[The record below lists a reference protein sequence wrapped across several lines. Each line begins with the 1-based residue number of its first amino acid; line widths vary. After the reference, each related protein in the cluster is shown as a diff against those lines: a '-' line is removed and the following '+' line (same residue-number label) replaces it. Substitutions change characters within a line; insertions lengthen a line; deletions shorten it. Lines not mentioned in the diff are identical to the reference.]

1 MVRDFLEG
9 QNQLLFTY
17 GATSA
22 GKTYT
27 IQGVP
32 GDSGIMP
39 RAVDVIFNTV
49 GDRISPQLPLQVF
62 YHHCRESCPHAQFVP
77 KMAKLFLKRVP
88 TPHPGSLKKT
98 PCSSTSFLT
107 LSVYHEYVILG
118 PKTLNTLL
126 STINYHFQPLGFNRV
141 LAIGPSELESLAKEK
156 DAMYK
161 LGLELRANTGRISP
175 DISTLSGVS
184 AASTASTASLN
195 SLSSSDALLDL
206 GRLSQLFPGLATRDR
221 DDTKLEIRHSN
232 ISYSVW
238 ISFAEIYNENI
249 HDLFRKVPM
258 NKKKRPT
265 MKLCEDRSG
274 NTYVKGLREVRV
286 NSADEAY
293 QALMIG
299 RENLHFAA
307 TKLNQQ
313 SSRSHC
319 IFTIKLVKVADPSM
333 PHLARVSMLSFCDLA
348 GSERISKTHNV
359 GERLK
364 EAGNINTSLLVLG
377 RCIKS
382 IRHNQGLKEKNKK
395 EDQVVPF
402 RESKL
407 TRLFKSFFTGLGRS
421 SLIVCI
427 SQAQYL
433 FDESVHV
440 CKFAS
445 IASKVTVET
454 VKEAPPPKKQK
465 RASRFSTMVAGR
477 SRMMSLGCNSTVV
490 GQTTMAWEP
499 RKSSLLPAFSSF
511 APNARSTMVPLPL
524 LDEGDDTV
532 EEVEP
537 LEETVVQTQYE
548 SLLALVED
556 LKKKLIEER
565 KKNTVL
571 ERDLRSELCEEFNAM
586 LVEVEGNW
594 EARLREEKEEA
605 ERLAEWRLGEL
616 QKVHVNKNKRK
627 RGDDDDD
634 DMGVELDAFR
644 MEQRVEAAEKEK
656 VNLEEEVKEGRKQM
670 QAMKDTTLRSKEV
683 QDQLQAANSKL
694 QFEVAESKRIAAD
707 REKEVTKLKSL
718 LEEREKGG
726 DVSEAVDSLK
736 QELKRKDEEVSD
748 LRQLLD
754 EASVEF
760 LEKEDEVKKMETE
773 VALSEKLVTNLQ
785 FSLNDLQSQLEES
798 HLMLGGANDRLEEKD
813 ARLEEVEADLEAG
826 QNKVGI

>member
-1 MVRDFLEG
+1 MVIEG
-9 QNQLLFTY
+9 CF
-17 GATSA
+17 
-22 GKTYT
+22 
-27 IQGVP
+27 
-32 GDSGIMP
+32 
-39 RAVDVIFNTV
+39 
-49 GDRISPQLPLQVF
+49 
-62 YHHCRESCPHAQFVP
+62 
-77 KMAKLFLKRVP
+77 
-88 TPHPGSLKKT
+88 
-98 PCSSTSFLT
+98 FLT
-107 LSVYHEYVILG
+107 FLY
-118 PKTLNTLL
+118 
-126 STINYHFQPLGFNRV
+126 FQPLGFNRV
-141 LAIGPSELESLAKEK
+141 LAIGPSELEALAKEK
-156 DAMYK
+156 DAVYR
-161 LGLELRANTGRISP
+161 LGLELRAVTGRSSP
-175 DISTLSGVS
+175 DISALSGVS
-184 AASTASTASLN
+184 TASTASTASLN
-195 SLSSSDALLDL
+195 SLSSSDTLLDL
-206 GRLSQLFPGLATRDR
+206 ARLCQLFPGLASRDK
-221 DDTKLEIRHSN
+221 DTTKLDIRHSN
-232 ISYSVW
+232 ILYSVW

-377 RCIKS
+377 RCIKA
-382 IRHNQGLKEKNKK
+382 IRHNQGLKEKEKK
-395 EDQVVPF
+395 ADQVVPF

-465 RASRFSTMVAGR
+465 KASRFSTMVAGR
-477 SRMMSLGCNSTVV
+477 SRMMSLGGNSTVV

-532 EEVEP
+532 EEP

-548 SLLALVED
+548 SLLTLVED

-627 RGDDDDD
+627 RADDDD
-634 DMGVELDAFR
+634 DMGGELDAFR
-644 MEQRVEAAEKEK
+644 LEQKLEALEKERC
-656 VNLEEEVKEGRKQM
+656 NLKEEVEEGRNQM
-670 QAMKDTTLRSKEV
+670 QAMKETTMKSKEA
-683 QDQLQAANSKL
+683 QEKLQAANSKL
-694 QFEVAESKRIAAD
+694 QFEMAESNRVAAERLKEMMKMKTLLDEKQKEGGDEAEAVAEVKVELSKKEEEVAD
-707 REKEVTKLKSL
+707 LKQL
-718 LEEREKGG
+718 LE
-726 DVSEAVDSLK
+726 
-736 QELKRKDEEVSD
+736 
-748 LRQLLD
+748 

-760 LEKEDEVKKMETE
+760 LEKEEEVKKLEGE
-773 VALSEKLVTNLQ
+773 VALREHLVTNLQ
-785 FSLNDLQSQLEES
+785 LSLTDLQSQLEES
-798 HLMLGGANDRLEEKD
+798 HLMLGGANDRLEEREAK
-813 ARLEEVEADLEAG
+813 LEEVEADLEAG
-826 QNKVGI
+826 QSKLGELRRRIGELEGESRVSGEKQVALEALNQELKELVNSEEKKVAVEEVRKKDTFSQL

>member
-1 MVRDFLEG
+1 
-9 QNQLLFTY
+9 
-17 GATSA
+17 
-22 GKTYT
+22 
-27 IQGVP
+27 
-32 GDSGIMP
+32 
-39 RAVDVIFNTV
+39 
-49 GDRISPQLPLQVF
+49 
-62 YHHCRESCPHAQFVP
+62 
-77 KMAKLFLKRVP
+77 
-88 TPHPGSLKKT
+88 
-98 PCSSTSFLT
+98 
-107 LSVYHEYVILG
+107 
-118 PKTLNTLL
+118 
-126 STINYHFQPLGFNRV
+126 
-141 LAIGPSELESLAKEK
+141 
-156 DAMYK
+156 MYR

-532 EEVEP
+532 EEIEP

-726 DVSEAVDSLK
+726 DVSEAVDSLN

-785 FSLNDLQSQLEES
+785 LSLTDLQSQLEES

>member
-1 MVRDFLEG
+1 
-9 QNQLLFTY
+9 
-17 GATSA
+17 
-22 GKTYT
+22 
-27 IQGVP
+27 
-32 GDSGIMP
+32 
-39 RAVDVIFNTV
+39 
-49 GDRISPQLPLQVF
+49 
-62 YHHCRESCPHAQFVP
+62 
-77 KMAKLFLKRVP
+77 
-88 TPHPGSLKKT
+88 
-98 PCSSTSFLT
+98 
-107 LSVYHEYVILG
+107 
-118 PKTLNTLL
+118 
-126 STINYHFQPLGFNRV
+126 
-141 LAIGPSELESLAKEK
+141 
-156 DAMYK
+156 MYK
-161 LGLELRANTGRISP
+161 LGLELRSVTGRNSP
-175 DISTLSGVS
+175 DISALSGVS

-206 GRLSQLFPGLATRDR
+206 ARLSNLFPGLATRDK
-221 DDTKLEIRHSN
+221 DETKLDIRHSN

-377 RCIKS
+377 RCIKA
-382 IRHNQGLKEKNKK
+382 IRHNQGLKEKEKK
-395 EDQVVPF
+395 ADQVVPF

-465 RASRFSTMVAGR
+465 KASRFSSMLAGR
-477 SRMMSLGCNSTVV
+477 SRLISLGGNSTVV

-548 SLLALVED
+548 SLLTLVED

-571 ERDLRSELCEEFNAM
+571 ERDLRSELCDEFNAM

-627 RGDDDDD
+627 RADDDDD
-634 DMGVELDAFR
+634 DLGGELDAFR
-644 MEQRVEAAEKEK
+644 LEQKLEAAEKERG
-656 VNLEEEVKEGRKQM
+656 NLMEEVEEGRKQM
-670 QAMKDTTLRSKEV
+670 QAMKDTTMRSKEV
-683 QDQLQAANSKL
+683 QEKLQAANSKL
-694 QFEVAESKRIAAD
+694 QFEMAESNRVAAE
-707 REKEVTKLKSL
+707 REKEVIKLKGL
-718 LEEREKGG
+718 LEEKERGSNE
-726 DVSEAVDSLK
+726 DETVSALK
-736 QELKRKDEEVSD
+736 EELGKKEEEVVD
-748 LRQLLD
+748 MRQLLE

-760 LEKEDEVKKMETE
+760 LEKEEEVKKLEGE
-773 VALSEKLVTNLQ
+773 VALREKLVANLQ
-785 FSLNDLQSQLEES
+785 LSLTDLQSQLEES
-798 HLMLGGANDRLEEKD
+798 HLMLGGANDRLEEKE
-813 ARLEEVEADLEAG
+813 ARLEEIETDLEAG
-826 QNKVGI
+826 HSKLGELRRRIGELEGESRVTGEKMVALEALNLELKQLVSNEEKKVSVEEVKKCLLFCCN

>member
-1 MVRDFLEG
+1 M
-9 QNQLLFTY
+9 
-17 GATSA
+17 
-22 GKTYT
+22 
-27 IQGVP
+27 
-32 GDSGIMP
+32 
-39 RAVDVIFNTV
+39 
-49 GDRISPQLPLQVF
+49 
-62 YHHCRESCPHAQFVP
+62 
-77 KMAKLFLKRVP
+77 
-88 TPHPGSLKKT
+88 
-98 PCSSTSFLT
+98 
-107 LSVYHEYVILG
+107 
-118 PKTLNTLL
+118 
-126 STINYHFQPLGFNRV
+126 
-141 LAIGPSELESLAKEK
+141 AKEK
-156 DAMYK
+156 DAVYR
-161 LGLELRANTGRISP
+161 LGLELRAVTGRISP

-184 AASTASTASLN
+184 TASTASTASLN
-195 SLSSSDALLDL
+195 SLGSSDAMLDL
-206 GRLSQLFPGLATRDR
+206 ARLSQLFPGLASRDK
-221 DDTKLEIRHSN
+221 DATKLDIRHSN
-232 ISYSVW
+232 ILYSVW

-319 IFTIKLVKVADPSM
+319 IFTIKLVKVADPSL

-382 IRHNQGLKEKNKK
+382 IRHNQGLKEKEKK
-395 EDQVVPF
+395 ADQVVPF

-465 RASRFSTMVAGR
+465 KASRFSTMVAGR
-477 SRMMSLGCNSTVV
+477 SRMMSMGGNSTVV

-532 EEVEP
+532 EEP
-537 LEETVVQTQYE
+537 LEDTVVQTQYE
-548 SLLALVED
+548 SLLTLVED
-556 LKKKLIEER
+556 LKKKLVEER

-571 ERDLRSELCEEFNAM
+571 ERDLRSELCEEFNTM

-634 DMGVELDAFR
+634 MGGELDAFR
-644 MEQRVEAAEKEK
+644 LEQKLEAMEKERC
-656 VNLEEEVKEGRKQM
+656 NLKEEVEEGRVQM
-670 QAMKDTTLRSKEV
+670 QAMKETTMKSKEA
-683 QDQLQAANSKL
+683 QEKLQTANSKL
-694 QFEVAESKRIAAD
+694 QFEMAESSRVAAE
-707 REKEVTKLKSL
+707 RLKEVMKMKTL
-718 LEEREKGG
+718 LEEKEGG
-726 DVSEAVDSLK
+726 DEAVAVAAVNV
-736 QELKRKDEEVSD
+736 ELAKKEEEVAD
-748 LRQLLD
+748 LRQLLE

-760 LEKEDEVKKMETE
+760 LEKEEEVKKLEGE
-773 VALSEKLVTNLQ
+773 VAVREHLVTNLQ
-785 FSLNDLQSQLEES
+785 LSLTDLQSQLEES
-798 HLMLGGANDRLEEKD
+798 HLMLGGANDRLEERE
-813 ARLEEVEADLEAG
+813 ARLEEVEADLEKQVALEALNTELK
-826 QNKVGI
+826 QLVDKEEKKVSVEEVRKGKFFFANILL